1 MKFIFAVLVLVVGA
15 MMGSFACC
23 QVWRMR
29 YKQEGKKA
37 LGKWSVCLSCKKRLN
52 WYDNIPIFSWLL
64 LKGKCRKCGKP
75 IGTMEILSEIGMMVI
90 YGLLMMYFWP
100 SLWTGM
106 GMDVLV
112 LCKFIIML
120 VLMVVMWML
129 FLYDGKWGEMPTK
142 LLYLAIIL
150 AAIYRGMAGMSNYM
164 SVFGA
169 VLILAGIYFALYIF
183 SKEKLVGAGDWML
196 CLAIALVLGNW
207 WLALITLFLANF
219 LGSIIMLP
227 VAKKTKNHTIHFAPF
242 LITGFLIVFMLQ
254 DFLSGLLSSF

>member
-1 MKFIFAVLVLVVGA
+1 MKIVTLVLVLVVGA

-37 LGKWSVCLSCKKRLN
+37 LGKWSVCLACGKRLE
-52 WYDNIPIFSWLL
+52 WYDNIPIFSWLF

-75 IGTMEILSEIGMMVI
+75 IGTMEILSEVGLMVI
-90 YGLLMMYFWP
+90 YGLMAMYFWP
-100 SLWTGM
+100 SLWIETGV
-106 GMDVLV
+106 DALV
-112 LCKFIIML
+112 LCKFVMML

-129 FLYDGKWGEMPTK
+129 FLYDGRWGEMPTK

-150 AAIYRGMAGMSNYM
+150 AAIYRGMAGMSDYI

-169 VLILAGIYFALYIF
+169 ILILAGVYFALYIF
-183 SKEKLVGAGDWML
+183 SGEKLVGAGDWML
-196 CLAIALVLGNW
+196 CLAIALTLGNW

-219 LGSIIMLP
+219 LGSVIMLP

-242 LITGFLIVFMLQ
+242 LITAFLIVFIFQNALNNIIVV
-254 DFLSGLLSSF
+254 